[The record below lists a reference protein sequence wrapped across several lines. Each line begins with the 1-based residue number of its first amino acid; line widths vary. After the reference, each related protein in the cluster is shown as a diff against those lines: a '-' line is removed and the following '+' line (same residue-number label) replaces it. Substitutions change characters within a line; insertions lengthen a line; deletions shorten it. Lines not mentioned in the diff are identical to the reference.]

1 MQFSGRVRRGAGL
14 AVTLVALG
22 SSGALAQPGGQA
34 RALVLS
40 DLDGHEVQPLASS
53 ARALV
58 FVFTRSDCP
67 IAARYA
73 PELERLQRRMA
84 AASIDFHL
92 VFVDPDEPVAATRAY
107 LSDYGY
113 TGGVLRD
120 PGHLLVRRAGVTTTP
135 EAAVFVPEAGVSTLV
150 YRGRID
156 NRYMDIGRVRPA
168 PTRHDLDEVI
178 EAVRAGQPVRF
189 HSTPAVGCLI
199 ADLGR

>member
-1 MQFSGRVRRGAGL
+1 MQFSWRVRRHIGL
-14 AVTLVALG
+14 AVALAGLG
-22 SSGALAQPGGQA
+22 SVGAQAQPDVQP
-34 RALVLS
+34 RAVVLI
-40 DLDGHEVQPLASS
+40 DLDGRSVRPLAS
-53 ARALV
+53 RAQASV

-107 LSDYGY
+107 LRDYGY
-113 TGGVLRD
+113 TGRALRD
-120 PGHLLVRRAGVTTTP
+120 PTHALVRLTGVTTTP
-135 EAAVFVPEAGVSTLV
+135 EAAVFVPGQDGPALV

-156 NRYMDIGRVRPA
+156 NRYVDIGRVRAA
-168 PTRHDLDEVI
+168 PTTHDLDEVI
-178 EAVRAGQPVRF
+178 EAVRARRNPGF

>member
-1 MQFSGRVRRGAGL
+1 MRFSGRLRRGAWL
-14 AVTLVALG
+14 AVTLAALG
-22 SSGALAQPGGQA
+22 PSGALARPDGQA
-34 RALVLS
+34 RALVLN
-40 DLDGHEVQPLASS
+40 DLDGHHVRPLASP
-53 ARALV
+53 ARASV
-58 FVFTRSDCP
+58 FVFIRSDCP

-84 AASIDFHL
+84 ASSIDFHL

-113 TGGVLRD
+113 TGSALRD
-120 PGHLLVRRAGVTTTP
+120 PDHALVRRAGVTTTP
-135 EAAVFVPEAGVSTLV
+135 EAAVFVPDAGVPMLV

-156 NRYMDIGRVRPA
+156 DRYVDIGRVRAA

-178 EAVRAGQPVRF
+178 EAVRAGRPVRF